1 MTLTKCMLKPCNN
14 KFFTHTHTPMELL
27 NSIVP
32 IYGKANF
39 PLGPGTSPNGRTS
52 GASWATEWEYNR
64 TASSRDSLNNETSF
78 INALFF
84 DEKKSAYNHNTH
96 WA

>member
-1 MTLTKCMLKPCNN
+1 MLFVFNTSTFKFKKNIEVTLTKCMLKPCNN

-52 GASWATEWEYNR
+52 GASWATEWE
-64 TASSRDSLNNETSF
+64 
-78 INALFF
+78 
-84 DEKKSAYNHNTH
+84 
-96 WA
+96 